1 MLEKLLKLVMVKFL
15 IMWTVSACLMTA
27 EMLLVMLLGM
37 LLINFKK
44 LHKVRCE
51 YLLVSGEDA

>member
-15 IMWTVSACLMTA
+15 IMWTVSACMMTA

-37 LLINFKK
+37 LLISFKK